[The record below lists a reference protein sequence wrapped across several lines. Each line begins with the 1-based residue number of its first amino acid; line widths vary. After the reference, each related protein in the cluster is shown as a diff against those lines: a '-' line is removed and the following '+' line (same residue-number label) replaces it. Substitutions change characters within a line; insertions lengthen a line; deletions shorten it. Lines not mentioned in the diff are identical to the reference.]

1 MLKRNIDLENLFRL
15 SLEYVNNILKDEEV
29 LCELKEFCGNENVQ
43 LVNKSITY
51 VLYDKNELF
60 KNSYKI
66 EVSIDCK
73 RKSIGSYVLYLDEG
87 KNFIDEFFVIK
98 PDLADL

>member
-51 VLYDKNELF
+51 VLYDK
-60 KNSYKI
+60 KSYLRI
-66 EVSIDCK
+66 
-73 RKSIGSYVLYLDEG
+73 
-87 KNFIDEFFVIK
+87 VIRLK
-98 PDLADL
+98 

>member
-1 MLKRNIDLENLFRL
+1 MLEKNIDTELLFKL
-15 SLEYVNNILKDEEV
+15 SLEYINNILKDEDV
-29 LCELKEFCGNENVQ
+29 LQELKECCENKNIQ
-43 LVNKSITY
+43 LMNKNISY

-66 EVSIDCK
+66 EISIECK
-73 RKSIGSYVLYLDEG
+73 RKSIGSYVLYLDED

-98 PDLADL
+98 SDLADL

>member
-1 MLKRNIDLENLFRL
+1 MLNRNIEDLFKL
-15 SLEYVNNILKDEEV
+15 SLEYINNILKDEEV
-29 LCELKEFCGNENVQ
+29 LQELKESCENENIK
-43 LVNKSITY
+43 LINKNISY

-66 EVSIDCK
+66 EISIECK